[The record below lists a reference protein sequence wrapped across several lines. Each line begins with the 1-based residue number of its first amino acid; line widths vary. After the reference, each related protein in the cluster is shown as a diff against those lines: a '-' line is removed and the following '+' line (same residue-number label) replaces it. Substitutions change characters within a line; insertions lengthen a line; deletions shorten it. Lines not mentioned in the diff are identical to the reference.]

1 MRKTIIAVGLMAL
14 LTFSASAQDLP
25 DGPGKAEVETQ
36 CSACHSLGRVMGHRD
51 TLEGWTSIVDNMV
64 GMGAMFTDGD
74 KQLIT
79 DYLAKNFSDKPAEPA
94 AAAKPAAPAANAA
107 VPKVD
112 PSRLDIKLGEGVAA
126 TFIQEACTQ
135 CHALSRL
142 TVKGGHSKAEW
153 TEVVERMVKKG
164 ASLND
169 PKTAMVIDYL
179 TAAYPK

>member
-1 MRKTIIAVGLMAL
+1 MRSTIIAAGLVAL
-14 LTFSASAQDLP
+14 LAFSARAQDLP
-25 DGPGKAEVETQ
+25 EGPGKAEVETQ
-36 CSACHSLGRVMGHRD
+36 CSSCHSLGRVVGHKD
-51 TLEGWTSIVDNMV
+51 TLEGWAAIVDNMV

-79 DYLAKNFSDKPAEPA
+79 DYLFKNFSDKPAEPA
-94 AAAKPAAPAANAA
+94 AADQPSTPAADAAA
-107 VPKVD
+107 PKAD

-126 TFIQEACTQ
+126 AFIQEACTQ

-142 TVKGGHSKAEW
+142 TAKGGRSKAEW

-164 ASLND
+164 ALLND

-179 TAAYPK
+179 TAAFPK